1 MSTSSPTI
9 PPETARHVLWT
20 FACAGGYQ
28 PGSFTQKLLELLA
41 AADVVN
47 TAKLALA
54 FPAETE
60 AVRMAK
66 GDRDGIAKLTA
77 IATGQALRCVRC
89 GDEDGPFAG
98 APRQPLCEP
107 CAQPMPLDGV
117 A

>member
-1 MSTSSPTI
+1 VSASSPTI

-20 FACAGGYQ
+20 FACDGGYQ

-47 TAKLALA
+47 TARLAAA
-54 FPAETE
+54 FPAEAE

-66 GDRDGIAKLTA
+66 NDRDGIAKLTA
-77 IATGQALRCVRC
+77 IATGQPIRCQRC
-89 GDEDGPFAG
+89 PDVDGPFTEAG
-98 APRQPLCEP
+98 LCEP
-107 CAQPMPLDGV
+107 CARPMPLDGV